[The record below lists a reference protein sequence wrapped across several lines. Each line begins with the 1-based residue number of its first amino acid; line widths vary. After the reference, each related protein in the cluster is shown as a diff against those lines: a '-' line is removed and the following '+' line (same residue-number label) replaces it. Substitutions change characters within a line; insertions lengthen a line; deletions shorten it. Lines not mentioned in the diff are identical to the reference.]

1 MLRNV
6 EIQFR
11 DERAKSIAYATRDSA
26 GVDLIACIDKQLQ
39 IAPGD
44 VMMIDSG
51 ISINMMP
58 ILELC
63 MAMIVPRSG
72 KGCKGLGL
80 KNFSGI
86 IDQDYHGPI
95 KIAAWNTNKDT
106 YVTVDP
112 GERIAQLIFIPII
125 RANFNEVSEF
135 STTTE
140 RGSGGFGSTGQ

>member
-1 MLRNV
+1 MI
-6 EIQFR
+6 EIQIR
-11 DERAKSIAYATRDSA
+11 HGMTAIPKYATSESA
-26 GVDLIACIDKQLQ
+26 GVDLVAAISEKIA

-44 VMMIDSG
+44 MVMIDSG
-51 ISINMMP
+51 ISINMMT
-58 ILELC
+58 EENRY

-125 RANFNEVSEF
+125 RASFNEVKEF
-135 STTTE
+135 STTTK